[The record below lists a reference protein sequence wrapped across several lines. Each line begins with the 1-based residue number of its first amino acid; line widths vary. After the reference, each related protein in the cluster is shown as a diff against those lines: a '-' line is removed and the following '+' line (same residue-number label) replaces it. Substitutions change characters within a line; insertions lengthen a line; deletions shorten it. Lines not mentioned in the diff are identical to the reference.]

1 MHITITTE
9 SYIMWLCILF
19 VSLWGGIVRELMK
32 RNRLKAQRWASLGR
46 QIIVSVFAGTL
57 GALLGFELGFSDYM
71 KVLMA
76 GFFSLT
82 DIQSAKKMFDMIM
95 LRKTGIK

>member
-1 MHITITTE
+1 MHIIIATE
-9 SYIMWLCILF
+9 SYLMWLCILF

-32 RNRLKAQRWASLGR
+32 RNRLKTPRWASLGR

-82 DIQSAKKMFDMIM
+82 DIQSARKMFDIIM
-95 LRKTGIK
+95 FRKTGIK